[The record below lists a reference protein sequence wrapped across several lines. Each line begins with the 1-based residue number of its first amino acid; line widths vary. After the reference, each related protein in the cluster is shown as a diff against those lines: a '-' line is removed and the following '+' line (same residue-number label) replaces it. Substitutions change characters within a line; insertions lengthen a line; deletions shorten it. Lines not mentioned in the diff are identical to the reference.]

1 MSDQQKRICSLRN
14 DIDLEKK
21 KLRNYTS
28 EVASWNPEEQRVRLE
43 NIRKRTRINS
53 ELLRKFIERQSSIS
67 TALQHVE
74 REDMMNLKE
83 LMKLIE
89 SEDLRQRK
97 GVKDFISSTLAE
109 NAKLSKQVKETS
121 GKHASANRMAR
132 SLEQTNLENI
142 TKSESHE
149 HHTLDADIE
158 RDTNK
163 AKKSLQ
169 MLSSPVL
176 GLQEHELEVEL
187 NRLKTQIK
195 DNNFIKME
203 IDFKKNIEGKQ
214 ISHMRE
220 LVNVDSQIREKEE
233 MLKRL
238 KGSVSTKDEKI
249 QQMCCEAKDLARADD
264 TETTKSTRK
273 VGNKRSSKLESRVLA
288 RRKSTRTNV
297 KHSSSSLKL
306 EATENELRSFKKDC
320 PTSNINVRSK
330 RSKSTFKK
338 DCKSLRKSTRIAA
351 KVSTK
356 KLKNDSSRLIVGIST
371 SLKVTYQRKSRSRPR
386 RSTQKKSCVE
396 KFAKNET
403 VSSSEVK
410 SRRVTRSKTKRQFKL
425 PGSTPRTN
433 ADMFSFIVAKDTRRA
448 CKLSKK
454 YSKRHKSSTQG
465 SSSLNDLEGLK
476 SKQRIRKSRSF
487 QGKLKTCETEKNK
500 TSSPPSKMRAH
511 SKDNGSI
518 NQLKRRQLQNSNR
531 THTTKAPNS
540 EVESSSQG
548 DLCNSMWLFDD
559 EVNNFTKYHGI
570 LLSVLLD
577 NFCRILFRSENSCKE
592 TTCINIDIFFSHS

>member
-1 MSDQQKRICSLRN
+1 MKNMSDQQKRICSLRN

-351 KVSTK
+351 KV
-356 KLKNDSSRLIVGIST
+356 
-371 SLKVTYQRKSRSRPR
+371 TYQRKSRSRPR

-559 EVNNFTKYHGI
+559 EDPF
-570 LLSVLLD
+570 S
-577 NFCRILFRSENSCKE
+577 FRE
-592 TTCINIDIFFSHS
+592 